1 MASLF
6 SKALV
11 YLGLVDEE
19 AVGDEPAE
27 SPPPRRQSSAPER
40 PVRAPV
46 AEPPMRS
53 QPQPPPVTNV
63 RPIGQVEGR
72 RVEPSMAAARTVAYR
87 PDEVGRGGV
96 QADVVVV
103 EEYAD
108 ARLLADRVRD
118 RIPVILD
125 LRICRPEL
133 TRRVIDFS
141 SGLVYALDGT
151 MAKVGEG
158 LVLVSPPRVTLDER
172 EKERLRL
179 LGAYELD
186 S

>member
-19 AVGDEPAE
+19 AVGAE
-27 SPPPRRQSSAPER
+27 HDDSQPPRRPAPAPER
-40 PVRAPV
+40 PVREPV
-46 AEPPMRS
+46 VERPVRS
-53 QPQPPPVTNV
+53 QPSPPPVTNV

-72 RVEPSMAAARTVAYR
+72 RVEPSMAAARTIAYR
-87 PDEVGRGGV
+87 PDEAGRGGV
-96 QADVVVV
+96 QADIVVV

-125 LRICRPEL
+125 LRLCRADL

-158 LVLVSPPRVTLDER
+158 LVLVSPPRVSLDER

>member
-1 MASLF
+1 
-6 SKALV
+6 
-11 YLGLVDEE
+11 
-19 AVGDEPAE
+19 
-27 SPPPRRQSSAPER
+27 
-40 PVRAPV
+40 
-46 AEPPMRS
+46 
-53 QPQPPPVTNV
+53 
-63 RPIGQVEGR
+63 
-72 RVEPSMAAARTVAYR
+72 MAAARTIAYR
-87 PDEVGRGGV
+87 PDEAGRGGV
-96 QADVVVV
+96 QADIVVV

-125 LRICRPEL
+125 LRLCRADL

-158 LVLVSPPRVTLDER
+158 LVLVSPPRVSLDER